1 MISKLFAK
9 VASLGDSLNRGINS
23 LSKYAKEL
31 EIKSYQ
37 DLMKSCIEL
46 LESNGIDTTNK
57 TPEEIYQLAEVE
69 LEKIRSLSKRLS
81 KK

>member
-1 MISKLFAK
+1 
-9 VASLGDSLNRGINS
+9 
-23 LSKYAKEL
+23 
-31 EIKSYQ
+31 
-37 DLMKSCIEL
+37 MKSCIEL